1 MGSRLP
7 SWSVWLP
14 SLLLRLMLMPS
25 MGPTMET
32 TGETT
37 GITGEA
43 TGTTGGTTGTTTTG
57 TTTGT
62 TTSRDRDSTHSP
74 TARDLLMLRLML
86 MSGTTS
92 TLTPAAPGQTV
103 PTT

>member
-43 TGTTGGTTGTTTTG
+43 TGTTGGTTGTTTT
-57 TTTGT
+57 
-62 TTSRDRDSTHSP
+62 TSRDRDSTHSP

>member
-43 TGTTGGTTGTTTTG
+43 TGTTGGTTGTTTTA
-57 TTTGT
+57 T